1 MDIIQ
6 YFSNNHDQFLYLIA
20 GVSFVIE
27 LSVMGMGGPLLF
39 FAAAAFITGM
49 LVSFGI
55 VSGWEAETFT
65 VGILTAAIAAL
76 LWKPFKNYQNSGGQ
90 ADNSS
95 DMIGLQVPT
104 SSEITLNGGTIR
116 YSGIDWNA
124 RLGESDGAAIES
136 IAEGVRC
143 KIIGVDGNVMLV
155 ESL

>member
-6 YFSNNHDQFLYLIA
+6 YFSSNHDQLLYLIA

-39 FAAAAFITGM
+39 FAAAAFITGI
-49 LVSFGI
+49 LVNLGL
-55 VSGWEAETFT
+55 VTGWESEAFT
-65 VGILTAAIAAL
+65 VGVLTAIIAAL
-76 LWKPFKNYQNSGGQ
+76 LWKPFKRFQNSGGQ

-95 DMIGLQVPT
+95 DMIGLKVPAAAV
-104 SSEITLNGGTIR
+104 ITPNGGAIR

-124 RLGESDGAAIES
+124 RLDDSGALENID
-136 IAEGVRC
+136 EGIRC

-155 ESL
+155 EPL